1 MAGGETEHSA
11 ASSALGY
18 LYQSL
23 FPLVELARRAS
34 GDPGLVV
41 AMELLDDVQFDR
53 DGSPRELVQLK
64 HHINGRGDLGDNSV
78 DLWRTINVWISV
90 IGELSPDETPSLTLV
105 TTASAPTN
113 SACRYL
119 RADESRDSSRA
130 QRALE
135 RAAVSST
142 NHTTTAWRTRFT
154 QLAPSQR
161 EALVDAIV
169 VADGAATIDALD
181 DLLKEALF
189 WVIPGPDRAD
199 SFITY
204 IKGWW
209 MGVAIKLLRRDLPAF
224 AATDMLNAIQD
235 IRDQFGPEDL
245 PRDLDLPDPDDA
257 AAAGFA
263 DRLFVKQLELIAF
276 TQDQLAVAIRDYY
289 RAFTQR
295 SRWLRRE
302 LIGVDELDRYEE
314 RLVDEWR
321 FIFTNAAAELSE
333 GADEP
338 VMQASG
344 RKVFIH
350 AVETAKARIRARYDE
365 PFMTRGTLHSLAD
378 NRKIGWHPAFEARLA
393 TLLSSVVDEN

>member
-1 MAGGETEHSA
+1 MEGAETQHSA

-18 LYQSL
+18 LYQSF

-34 GDPGLVV
+34 ADPGLVV
-41 AMELLDDVQFDR
+41 AMELLDDVQFDQ
-53 DGSPRELVQLK
+53 DGSPQELVQLK
-64 HHINGRGDLGDNSV
+64 HHVNAQGDLSDVSV

-90 IGELSPDETPSLTLV
+90 ITELSPDEHPNLTLV
-105 TTASAPTN
+105 TTTTAPAG
-113 SACRYL
+113 SACTYL
-119 RADESRDSSRA
+119 RADEHRDVSRA
-130 QRALE
+130 QRAME

-142 NHTTTAWRTRFT
+142 NQTTKTWRSRFM

-161 EALVDAIV
+161 EALVDAIT

-189 WVIPGPDRAD
+189 WVLPGADRAD
-199 SFITY
+199 TFITY
-204 IKGWW
+204 VKGWW
-209 MGVAIKLLRRDLPAF
+209 LGIAIKLLRRELTAF

-245 PRDLDLPDPDDA
+245 PRDLDLPEPDRVTS
-257 AAAGFA
+257 AGFA
-263 DRLFVKQLELIAF
+263 DRVFVRQLELIAF
-276 TQDQLAVAIRDYY
+276 TQDQLALAIRDYY

-302 LIGVDELDRYEE
+302 LIGVDEIDRYEE

-321 FIFTNAAAELSE
+321 FVFTNAAADLAAS
-333 GADEP
+333 ADEP
-338 VMQASG
+338 TKQSSG
-344 RKVFIH
+344 RNVFIH

-365 PFMTRGTLHSLAD
+365 PFMTRGTLHILAD
-378 NRKIGWHPAFEARLA
+378 DRKVGWHPEFEARLTA
-393 TLLSSVVDEN
+393 LLGAVVNEN